1 MKVGNHMNIAI
12 GNDHTAIELKKVI
25 SEHLIEC
32 GFNII
37 NMGADTEKCSDYP
50 VYAKKVCAEVLSGKA
65 DLGILICG
73 TGVGMSLTANKLK
86 GIRAVVC
93 SEPYTALLSREH
105 NDTNILTFGARVVGS
120 ELAKMIV
127 DTWLNASFLG
137 GRHSK
142 RVEMFE
148 DQE

>member
-1 MKVGNHMNIAI
+1 MNIAI
-12 GNDHTAIELKKVI
+12 GNDHTAVELKKII
-25 SEHLIEC
+25 SNHLIEC
-32 GFNII
+32 GHNVI
-37 NMGADTEKCSDYP
+37 NMGTDSEDSCDYP
-50 VYAKKVCAEVLSGKA
+50 VYAKLVCAKVLEEKA

-73 TGVGMSLTANKLK
+73 TGVGMSLAANKIK

-127 DTWLNASFLG
+127 DTWLNASFIG
-137 GRHSK
+137 GRHK
-142 RVEMFE
+142 IRVEMFE
-148 DQE
+148 

>member
-1 MKVGNHMNIAI
+1 VNIAI
-12 GNDHTAIELKKVI
+12 GNDHCAVELKRII
-25 SEHLIEC
+25 SNHLIEC

-37 NMGADTEKCSDYP
+37 NLGTDSIESCDYP
-50 VYAKKVCAEVLSGKA
+50 VYAKLVCSEVISGKA
-65 DLGILICG
+65 DFGILICG
-73 TGVGMSLTANKLK
+73 TGIGMSLTANKIK

-105 NDTNILTFGARVVGS
+105 NDTNILTFGSRVVGS

-137 GRHSK
+137 GRHEK
-142 RVEMFE
+142 RVAMYE
-148 DQE
+148 DI